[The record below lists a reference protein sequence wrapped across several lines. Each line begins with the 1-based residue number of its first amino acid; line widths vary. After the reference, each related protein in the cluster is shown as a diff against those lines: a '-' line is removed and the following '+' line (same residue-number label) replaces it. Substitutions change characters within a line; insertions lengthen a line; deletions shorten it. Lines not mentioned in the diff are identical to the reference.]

1 MKQTHLQKAAATAL
15 SLLMVL
21 AAFSGCSSQ
30 ESGPQLSARDL
41 TAGVP
46 RGSAAVD
53 YDFTKQ
59 TEPPQ
64 SYEKFSEA
72 VAEFSASLLRET
84 GKEGQ
89 NTLLSPVSA
98 YFTLA
103 MLQNGA
109 QGGTLKEMKSLL
121 GGGVVSAENINACSN
136 YLRQRLTAFNKEEG
150 SLQIANS
157 LWLRDGLDVNR
168 SFLQKNADFFDA
180 GIFSADFSSAEA
192 AKDMN
197 ERTKYHTNGLIDSIV
212 SKTSESGALYLL
224 NALYLED
231 LWASEYQS
239 ANVTDGDFHLADG
252 TVQTASFLNGSERYI
267 HSENAQGYVKNLKTL
282 PCRFAAVLPN
292 EGTSLA
298 DYIASLDKKE
308 LTTLFS
314 SVAATDF
321 AQVSTPAF
329 SFDYETSL
337 NKALQSLGM
346 KQAFTDEA
354 NFTKASPQG
363 LILNDVVQKTHI
375 ELGPQGVKAGAAT
388 KAEVNLSAAVTEHRV
403 VLDRPFLFLIVDNE
417 SSLPVFI
424 GALYSPAG

>member
-1 MKQTHLQKAAATAL
+1 MKQTHLKKAAAAAL
-15 SLLMVL
+15 SLLMAF
-21 AAFSGCSSQ
+21 AAFSGCSSP

-41 TAGVP
+41 TAGVA
-46 RGSAAVD
+46 RGDTAVD
-53 YDFTKQ
+53 YDFSEQ
-59 TEPPQ
+59 AELPQ
-64 SYEKFSEA
+64 AYEKFTEA
-72 VAEFSASLLRET
+72 VSEFSASLLRKTDE
-84 GKEGQ
+84 EGQ

-109 QGGTLKEMKSLL
+109 QGGTLKEMKNLL

-136 YLRQRLTAFNKEEG
+136 YLRQRLTAFNKEDG

-157 LWLRDGLDVNR
+157 LWMRDGLDVSR

-180 GIFSADFSSAEA
+180 GVFSADFSSPNA

-197 ERTKYHTNGLIDSIV
+197 AWTNHHTNGLIDSIV
-212 SKTSESGALYLL
+212 SKTTEDSALYLL

-231 LWASEYQS
+231 LWATEYKS
-239 ANVTDGDFHLADG
+239 SNVKDGDFHLADG
-252 TVQTASFLNGSERYI
+252 SVQTASFLHGSERYI
-267 HSENAQGYVKNLKTL
+267 HSENAQGYVKNLKNL

-292 EGTSLA
+292 EDTSLA
-298 DYIASLDKKE
+298 DYIASLDEKE
-308 LTTLFS
+308 LSTLFS
-314 SVAATDF
+314 SMTATDF

-329 SFDYETSL
+329 SFDYDTSL

-346 KQAFTDEA
+346 KQAFTGEA
-354 NFTKASPQG
+354 DFSKISPEG
-363 LILNDVVQKTHI
+363 LTLSDVVQKTHI

-388 KAEVNLSAAVTEHRV
+388 KAEVNLSAAVTEHSV

-417 SSLPVFI
+417 SNLPVFI